1 VPAIAGRTGHP
12 LLAVGVG
19 EQLEGDWPHQER
31 NLELGAEDDR
41 FGRDV
46 RDVDQ
51 NAGAQLP
58 ALVGLGVTPQG
69 PLVAGAT
76 GEVAVGARLELLER
90 QPLEISDVEGIG
102 DRKRLFRV
110 RRTG

>member
-1 VPAIAGRTGHP
+1 
-12 LLAVGVG
+12 VG

-76 GEVAVGARLELLER
+76 GEVTVGPWLELLER
-90 QPLEISDVEGIG
+90 KLLEIGDVDRIG
-102 DRKRLFRV
+102 DARRLFGV
-110 RRTG
+110 RYSG